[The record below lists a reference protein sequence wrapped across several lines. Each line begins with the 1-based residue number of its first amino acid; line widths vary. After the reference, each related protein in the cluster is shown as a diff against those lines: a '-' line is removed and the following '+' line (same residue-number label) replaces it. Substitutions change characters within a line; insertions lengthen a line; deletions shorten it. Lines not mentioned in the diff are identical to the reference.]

1 LTNITNTI
9 QDQVVLTMSR
19 LKLKASNQQYFIT
32 IQFRIGT
39 YYLIRSKT
47 SLIYKCLRKKLNVT
61 WNIPVRNWK
70 DA

>member
-32 IQFRIGT
+32 IQFRLELT
-39 YYLIRSKT
+39 TWFDQSYHWST
-47 SLIYKCLRKKLNVT
+47 NV
-61 WNIPVRNWK
+61 
-70 DA
+70 